1 MEEGKSSDSPLVS
14 EGDTQAHTHPS
25 NSEEVRHPQEG
36 HLRDHDYVTHSPND
50 IRDPSPNDI
59 RDSNSTN
66 TLAAYSPERDSGNMA
81 PGCPATAIDQEQ
93 HEETL
98 IAKFR
103 FPRVNRVLMCPVED
117 RDVLEVVS
125 VSVSNPE
132 LGEDPEGAEALWD
145 HFWTG
150 LGKPDSYYFTSH
162 PNGLGDWSSTK
173 MSEHLRTKLEEV
185 RDSLER
191 VNLDPT
197 PVPER
202 PRDSVEEIHVRAEE
216 GGEPEL
222 RTSERLESQP
232 HPNQA
237 TPTPQGGI
245 SSDKVE
251 ETHKETP
258 KSAEPEGGTGN

>member
-1 MEEGKSSDSPLVS
+1 MEEGKSSDSPLVP

-50 IRDPSPNDI
+50 IRD
-59 RDSNSTN
+59 SNTTN
-66 TLAAYSPERDSGNMA
+66 TLAAYSSERDSGNMA
-81 PGCPATAIDQEQ
+81 PDCPATATPTDQEE
-93 HEETL
+93 HEGTL

-103 FPRVNRVLMCPVED
+103 FPRVDRVLMCPVED

-125 VSVSNPE
+125 VSVSNPG

-216 GGEPEL
+216 GAEPEL
-222 RTSERLESQP
+222 RTGERLESQP

-237 TPTPQGGI
+237 TPTPQGEI